1 MEFNK
6 SLFSRLSLKYVRI
19 GDLDY
24 VSTKFDAA
32 ARQFMVAEIFFHP
45 FYTLSNYNDIALL
58 NLQLNSM
65 KTFDQF
71 VWLIWIDKY
80 QMISLWWVG
89 VALIMMGI
97 FIHIY
102 NESNNNFIPI
112 TIVNNII
119 IRKVHFNMNRFLRG
133 FERNGTSLKEKN
145 IMKWFNCHNI
155 WKLEQNTVLDL
166 GSDSVW

>member
-58 NLQLNSM
+58 RLKSPIEFNEDIRPICLTDLNRQISNDLIVAGWGSIDNDGHIHSHLQRI
-65 KTFDQF
+65 KQQF
-71 VWLIWIDKY
+71 YPD
-80 QMISLWWVG
+80 
-89 VALIMMGI
+89 
-97 FIHIY
+97 Y
-102 NESNNNFIPI
+102 N
-112 TIVNNII
+112 
-119 IRKVHFNMNRFLRG
+119 
-133 FERNGTSLKEKN
+133 
-145 IMKWFNCHNI
+145 C
-155 WKLEQNTVLDL
+155 QQYYNT
-166 GSDSVW
+166 